1 MRVGSGPGAALGGQ
15 GSYLGSA
22 CQAGGQKAVLGS
34 SPVTSVLSQMGGDA
48 GGAQE
53 GVPCLEQ
60 TALEA

>member
-1 MRVGSGPGAALGGQ
+1 M
-15 GSYLGSA
+15 
-22 CQAGGQKAVLGS
+22 LGS